1 MSTEFMFTTRAGKGV
16 GAKVEIDMA
25 RMRSD
30 DFDPLYA
37 AFAKAAG
44 CRKPPDFVHMFTL
57 YPDQCEQGV
66 YWHEAL
72 CPDGARLTLM
82 VPPEVDD
89 VTLKLVRS
97 RLRQRFDVVSIK
109 TLRVDRW
116 VNLTFTIPCQ
126 SSNKDRWTKPS
137 S

>member
-1 MSTEFMFTTRAGKGV
+1 MSTEFIFTVYAGKGV
-16 GAKVEIDMA
+16 GAKVQVDMA
-25 RMRSD
+25 RMRPD

-37 AFAKAAG
+37 AFIRAAG
-44 CRKPPDFVHMFTL
+44 CKKMPEFVTMFTL

-72 CPDGARLTLM
+72 CPDGARFTLI

-89 VTLKLVRS
+89 VTLKTVRA
-97 RLRQRFDVVSIK
+97 RLRQRFDVVSMK

-116 VNLTFTIPCQ
+116 VQFQFTPKSCQ
-126 SSNKDRWTKPS
+126 L
-137 S
+137 